1 MSKLFKRLLYG
12 GELSLSIIDSTDMV
26 NEAIRIHKLS
36 PLSAAALG
44 RTMTAATFMA
54 SDLKNK
60 EDRLYVVV
68 AGDGIGGKITVC
80 GNGDLYMRGSIDNP
94 FADLPL
100 KENGKLDVGGCVGKN
115 GRITVVKSMGLKEP
129 YSGTCPLV
137 SGEIAEDFVAYYA
150 YSEQR
155 PTAMAL
161 GVKIGK
167 DLTCVGAGGVIITA
181 LPFASEE
188 NLIKAEEI
196 VKSLGNISTLIEEI
210 GAEGVME
217 RFFGGGDYEKFYPEY
232 KCLCD
237 RESIEKVVLSLGKA
251 EAEDIIEKEGSIKVE
266 CQFCDKKYVIT
277 KEDAEK
283 LFNS

>member
-1 MSKLFKRLLYG
+1 
-12 GELSLSIIDSTDMV
+12 MV
-26 NEAIRIHKLS
+26 NDAIKIHGLT
-36 PLSAAALG
+36 PTTAAALG
-44 RTMTAATFMA
+44 RAMTAATFMA

-68 AGDGIGGKITVC
+68 AGDGAGGKITVC
-80 GNGDLYMRGSIDNP
+80 GNGDLKMRGCIDNP
-94 FADLPL
+94 NISLPL

-115 GRITVVKSMGLKEP
+115 GRVTVVKSMGLKEP

-137 SGEIAEDFVAYYA
+137 SGELAEDFAAYYA

-155 PTAMAL
+155 PTAIAL

-167 DLTCVGAGGVIITA
+167 DLTCIGAGGVIITA
-181 LPFASEE
+181 LPNASEE
-188 NLIKAEEI
+188 NLIKAEET
-196 VKSLGNISTLIEEI
+196 VKSLGNVSSLMETI

-217 RFFGGGDYEKFYPEY
+217 KYFGVGEYEKFYPEY

-237 RESIEKVVLSLGKA
+237 RESIEKAVLSLGKS
-251 EAEDIIEKEGSIKVE
+251 EAEDIIRKEGSIKVE
-266 CQFCDKKYVIT
+266 CQFCNKKYEIT

-283 LFNS
+283 LFGN